1 MKIPYKTIRAT
12 TNCLNNQKENTFT
25 HKKKKELWQRTE
37 ENKRNINRIIPAR
50 LQFKKS

>member
-25 HKKKKELWQRTE
+25 HKKKK
-37 ENKRNINRIIPAR
+37 RIMAKDR
-50 LQFKKS
+50 RKQKEHK

>member
-25 HKKKKELWQRTE
+25 HKKKKKNYGKGQ
-37 ENKRNINRIIPAR
+37 
-50 LQFKKS
+50 KKTKGT